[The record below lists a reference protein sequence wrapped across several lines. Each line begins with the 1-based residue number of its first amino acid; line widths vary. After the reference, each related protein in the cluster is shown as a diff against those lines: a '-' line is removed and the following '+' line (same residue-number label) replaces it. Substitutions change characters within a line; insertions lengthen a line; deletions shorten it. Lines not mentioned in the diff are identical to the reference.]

1 MKILDKTIVSN
12 QQPTQT
18 NVLWLDTNS
27 NELKIFKNGSW
38 QNLTSSGGSTV
49 PEWALQPNPPS
60 LNDLNAVGDE
70 YEETSMGSIRNTV
83 VLNNCEFP
91 TSTHTLSEL
100 SEEQVEFVRY
110 IVDKVINNNVEEL
123 KLKCICLADDTYYT
137 PISVTCN
144 TYPTG
149 GMIIVTGYQGS
160 QFDINLGPDY
170 ITTLSIQARIDNQ
183 ELIAAEVSVTRI
195 PARVA
200 VGNSGEGA
208 KRIWP
213 NTFCRFTTP
222 QTSLHITLGAP
233 ENDTIVNEYMFEF
246 VSGSTPTSLSISV
259 PPGYP
264 AIKWVEDWTPEA
276 NKIYQVSILNGIGL
290 VISVDN
296 E

>member
-12 QQPTQT
+12 QQPVQT

-38 QNLTSSGGSTV
+38 QNLTPSI

-70 YEETSMGSIRNTV
+70 YEETSMGSIRNAV

-149 GMIIVTGYQGS
+149 GMIIVTGYQGN
-160 QFDINLGPDY
+160 QFTPYLGPDY

-183 ELIAAEVSVTRI
+183 ELIAAEVSVTRV
-195 PARVA
+195 PARIVA
-200 VGNSGEGA
+200 EEGRTNV
-208 KRIWP
+208 KTIKP
-213 NTFCRFTTP
+213 NVFYRWTTP
-222 QTSLHITLGAP
+222 QTSLSITLEAP
-233 ENDTIVNEYMFEF
+233 ENDSIVNEYMFEF
-246 VSGSTPTSLSISV
+246 VSGSTPTSLTISV
-259 PPGYP
+259 PTGYP
-264 AIKWVEDWTPEA
+264 AIKWPEEWTPEA
-276 NKIYQVSILNGIGL
+276 NKIYQVSILDGIGL